1 MRPARDAHAAK
12 QDAVRDRALDEAAVG
27 HKAVFHVRVLAVV
40 RAHVRALLRAHRA
53 VSREERCARVRIEH
67 IHAGSKIVRDRVH
80 AHGVARV
87 QEYVHRAAAAEVFKQ
102 PVAVEVEAVFLRAE
116 IEDREQDVLIDDVD
130 LHRGDA
136 RAGRR
141 ARDELRDAAVRVREV
156 AVVLPC
162 DGAAAADG
170 RDAAAG
176 GVMLRD
182 GGGKVE
188 IADDVRR
195 HEHDLRLRNIA
206 HVGNDR
212 VERLGRACIVA
223 ARIDAERRQQ
233 VQPAAAARQIPRL
246 AAAEVVEQG
255 LIVPLHDDADAVHA
269 RVRERRERKVDQPV
283 APAKRQRCVRAVA
296 RQVPKPR
303 GAVICVN
310 DAVYLAHACTSAPS

>member
-12 QDAVRDRALDEAAVG
+12 QDAVRDRALDKAAVG
-27 HKAVFHVRVLAVV
+27 HEAVFHVRVLAVV

-53 VSREERCARVRIEH
+53 LGREQRCARQRFQH
-67 IHAGSKIVRDRVH
+67 IHAGGKIVRDRVH
-80 AHGVARV
+80 VHGVARV
-87 QEYVHRAAAAEVFKQ
+87 QEHVHRAAAPEIFKQ

-116 IEDREQDVLIDDVD
+116 IEHTEQDVLIDDVD
-130 LHRGDA
+130 LHGGDA

-141 ARDELRDAAVRVREV
+141 AGNQLRNAAVLVREV
-156 AVVLPC
+156 AMVLSG
-162 DGAAAADG
+162 DDTVAADG

-176 GVMLRD
+176 GIVLRD

-188 IADDVRR
+188 IADDIRR
-195 HEHDLRLRNIA
+195 HEHDLRLRDIP

-212 VERLGRACIVA
+212 VERLGRAGIVA
-223 ARIDAERRQQ
+223 ARVHAERRQQ

-255 LIVPLHDDADAVHA
+255 LIVPLHDDADAVHT

>member
-1 MRPARDAHAAK
+1 MRPARDAHAAE

-27 HKAVFHVRVLAVV
+27 HEAVFHVRVLAVV
-40 RAHVRALLRAHRA
+40 RAHVRALFRAHRA
-53 VSREERCARVRIEH
+53 VGREERGARQRFQH
-67 IHAGSKIVRDRVH
+67 IHAGGKIVRDRVH
-80 AHGVARV
+80 AHGVAPV
-87 QEYVHRAAAAEVFKQ
+87 QEHIHRAAAAEIFEQ
-102 PVAVEVEAVFLRAE
+102 PVAVEMEAVFLRAE
-116 IEDREQDVLIDDVD
+116 IEDAEQDVLIDDVD

-141 ARDELRDAAVRVREV
+141 ARDELRDAAALIREI
-156 AVVLPC
+156 AVVLPG
-162 DGAAAADG
+162 DGVFAADG

-176 GVMLRD
+176 GVVLRD
-182 GGGKVE
+182 GGGEVE
-188 IADDVRR
+188 IADDIRR

-206 HVGNDR
+206 HIGDDR
-212 VERLGRACIVA
+212 VERLGRAGIVA
-223 ARIDAERRQQ
+223 ARVHTERRQQ
-233 VQPAAAARQIPRL
+233 VQPAAAARQVPRL

-296 RQVPKPR
+296 RQVPEPR

-310 DAVYLAHACTSAPS
+310 DAVYFAHACTSAPS